1 MASVF
6 GICDHVCIDVDG
18 GRVDFGRTRLFLSMY
33 NGVFS
38 HFLPVTLL
46 YFMNLN
52 YVEFPLQILYKYGS
66 VKSV

>member
-1 MASVF
+1 VEARVAC
-6 GICDHVCIDVDG
+6 GI
-18 GRVDFGRTRLFLSMY
+18 TRLFLSMN

-52 YVEFPLQILYKYGS
+52 YVEFPFQI
-66 VKSV
+66 